1 MQIHRVRGNDLNDA
15 LKKARRAYGESA
27 VVLRQENAPGGG
39 IMLAVAERP
48 PLKQQELEA
57 LRQESERRFGR
68 VEPKSFPEES
78 GLPAGFDEVRARLES
93 TGCST
98 AWSRRLCEL
107 GVERQAEG
115 DHPMDAVGLAIGDVA
130 RIASLPRQPGVT
142 RVIAFVGNTGV
153 GKTTG
158 LVKLGARLVRS
169 GRKVTLATLDSRRV
183 GAVEQF
189 RAYADLLGAGL
200 RVLKSGQ
207 PLTGDALGVDG
218 NDVVLLDTTGRP
230 AEDGP
235 QLVAFHDAL
244 DQGDRRVR
252 LDTFLVMPATSSRA
266 SLREVTEAYADLPLA
281 GCLITKLDETRTPAP
296 VLEHAVELGLPF
308 AFLSDGQDIGRN
320 FQRATPELLA
330 DLLLLGRIG

>member
-27 VVLRQENAPGGG
+27 VVLRQEDAPGGG

-48 PLKQQELEA
+48 PLRQQELQE
-57 LRQESERRFGR
+57 LQRESERRFGK

-78 GLPAGFDEVRARLES
+78 GLPAGYEEVRARLEA
-93 TGCST
+93 TGCS
-98 AWSRRLCEL
+98 AEWSRQLCEL

-115 DHPMDAVGLAIGDVA
+115 DHPMDAVGMGIGDVA
-130 RIASLPRQPGVT
+130 RIASLPRQVGVT

-169 GRKVTLATLDSRRV
+169 GRRVSMATLDSRRV

-189 RAYADLLGAGL
+189 RAYAELLGASL
-200 RVLKSGQ
+200 RVPLAGQ
-207 PLTGDALGVDG
+207 ALTGELLGVEG
-218 NDVVLLDTTGRP
+218 HDVVLLDTTGRP
-230 AEDGP
+230 ADDRP

-252 LDTFLVMPATSSRA
+252 LDTFLVMPATASKA
-266 SLREVTEAYADLPLA
+266 SLREITEAYADLPLA
-281 GCLITKLDETRTPAP
+281 GCLITKIDETRTPAP
-296 VLEHAVELGLPF
+296 VIEHAVELGLPF